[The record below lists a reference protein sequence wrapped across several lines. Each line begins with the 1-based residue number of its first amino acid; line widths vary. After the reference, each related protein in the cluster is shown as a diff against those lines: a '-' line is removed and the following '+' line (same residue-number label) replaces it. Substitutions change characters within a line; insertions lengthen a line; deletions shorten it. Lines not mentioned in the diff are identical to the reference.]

1 MKSTRWMCAWA
12 TAMFLLAS
20 SGAPARAQGRGHDDD
35 REHGQGH
42 DKDKHGDD
50 RDRGHDQDKRGGEE
64 RRDERFYQDK
74 HRDALRDW
82 YQGHRSHLPPGLA
95 KRDQLPPGLE
105 RQLIVRGTLPP
116 GLRRSIRTCPPDLV
130 RLLPPP
136 PPHCQHVIIGG
147 HIVLLNRSN
156 FLIMDV
162 FHFEL

>member
-1 MKSTRWMCAWA
+1 MKSTRWMCALA

-20 SGAPARAQGRGHDDD
+20 NGTPARAQGH
-35 REHGQGH
+35 GH
-42 DKDKHGDD
+42 DKGKRGDD
-50 RDRGHDQDKRGGEE
+50 RDRGHGHDKDKRGGDD
-64 RRDERFYQDK
+64 RRDDRFYRD
-74 HRDALRDW
+74 HDRDALRDW

-95 KRDQLPPGLE
+95 KRDELPPGLE

-116 GLRRSIRTCPPDLV
+116 GLRRNIRSCPPDLV

-162 FHFEL
+162 FRFEL